1 MLIHFIY
8 QVDNVTLTW

>member
-1 MLIHFIY
+1 MLIHFIS